1 MVYLSPGVL
10 RSNRQ
15 PNQIR
20 LDYEL
25 EIGVG
30 APSNGTEGDQVM
42 HVKIAIVLLSFLT
55 MGFAQ
60 AESGNNNGASGKDW
74 TPPPGLL
81 SDSTISSLAFSSDK
95 QNNGHSNSGRGHV
108 NQVPEPGTILLL
120 GAGLVGLVASRARNR
135 NRLHD
140 GE

>member
-1 MVYLSPGVL
+1 
-10 RSNRQ
+10 
-15 PNQIR
+15 
-20 LDYEL
+20 
-25 EIGVG
+25 
-30 APSNGTEGDQVM
+30 M
-42 HVKIAIVLLSFLT
+42 HVRIAIVLVSLLI

-60 AESGNNNGASGKDW
+60 AEPGKNNGASGKDW

-81 SDSTISSLAFSSDK
+81 SDKTISSLAFGSDK

-135 NRLHD
+135 RRLHD
-140 GE
+140 RG